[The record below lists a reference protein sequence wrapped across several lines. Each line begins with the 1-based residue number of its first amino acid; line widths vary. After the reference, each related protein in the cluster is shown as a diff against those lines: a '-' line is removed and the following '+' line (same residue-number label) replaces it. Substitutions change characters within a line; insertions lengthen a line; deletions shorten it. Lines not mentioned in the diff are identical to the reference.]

1 MPPAAVLINA
11 IITAS
16 TIVMMASGL
25 VLVFSVM
32 GILNWTHG
40 QLYMLGA
47 FAVYYLCVKF
57 GVSYYFALMIASV
70 FVSLIGII
78 IEKGFLRPLTDKG
91 LLPPTACALGLIF
104 VFEGAA
110 MTLFGKEQKAVPSFL
125 GGVLKMGPVALSL
138 ERLVLIGMAI
148 LFMVSLYLFINR
160 TKVGLAI
167 RASAQEPVVAG
178 MYGVHAGW
186 LFTVVMAIGS
196 ALAGLAGGL
205 IAPVYMVN
213 PWVGTKP
220 LILALAAIVLG
231 GLGSFKGA
239 VVGGMILG
247 FITSVVA
254 YYIGVWYELVSF
266 LAIILVILFRPQG
279 LYGQAEGRV

>member
-1 MPPAAVLINA
+1 MPPAAVWINA
-11 IITAS
+11 VITGS

-47 FAVYYLCVKF
+47 FVVYYTSVKF
-57 GVSYYFALMIASV
+57 GINYYFALIIASV
-70 FVSLIGII
+70 TVSFIGII
-78 IEKGFLRPLTDKG
+78 IEKGFLRPLTEKG
-91 LLPPTACALGLIF
+91 LLPPTACALGFIF

-110 MTLFGKEQKAVPSFL
+110 MTLFGKENKAVPSFL
-125 GGVLKMGPVALSL
+125 GGVWKLGALALSV

-148 LFMVSLYLFINR
+148 FIMFGLYLFINK
-160 TKVGLAI
+160 TKMGLAI
-167 RASAQEPVVAG
+167 KASAQEPVVAG
-178 MYGVHAGW
+178 MYGVHAGR
-186 LFTVVMAIGS
+186 LFSVVMAIGC

-213 PWVGTKP
+213 PWVGAKP

-231 GLGSFKGA
+231 GLGSFRGA

-247 FITSVVA
+247 VVISVVA
-254 YYIGVWYELVSF
+254 FYIGPWYELVSF
-266 LAIILVILFRPQG
+266 LAVILIILLRPQG
-279 LYGQAEGRV
+279 LFGQAEGRV